1 SNGVNLTDGLDG
13 LATGAAVMVFTAFIL
28 IGVWEFGQSCAV
40 SPGLKCYAVR
50 DPLDLAVLA
59 AALAGMVGFYVWFTQ
74 RRIGQILPEDNLTAQ
89 ISDGAGELGFYS
101 PHSWWPLPVAL
112 SMCALTL
119 SLIIGWWLTVISLGA
134 LVISIIGMVTQYEKP
149 IAASAH

>member
-1 SNGVNLTDGLDG
+1 MKVSWQLFIG
-13 LATGAAVMVFTAFIL
+13 LALFYVLMTVIYWQVGGEPVG
-28 IGVWEFGQSCAV
+28 IGGM
-40 SPGLKCYAVR
+40 L
-50 DPLDLAVLA
+50 LA

-74 RRIGQILPEDNLTAQ
+74 RRIGQILPEDNLTAL

-134 LVISIIGMVTQYEKP
+134 LVISIIGMVTEYEKP
-149 IAASAH
+149 IAVSAH

>member
-1 SNGVNLTDGLDG
+1 MKVSWQLFIGLS
-13 LATGAAVMVFTAFIL
+13 VFYVLMTIIYWQVGGEPVG
-28 IGVWEFGQSCAV
+28 IGGM
-40 SPGLKCYAVR
+40 L
-50 DPLDLAVLA
+50 LA

-74 RRIGQILPEDNLTAQ
+74 RRIGQILPEDNLTAL
-89 ISDGAGELGFYS
+89 ISDGAGDLGFYS

-134 LVISIIGMVTQYEKP
+134 LVVSIIGMVTEYEKP
-149 IAASAH
+149 IAISSH

>member
-1 SNGVNLTDGLDG
+1 MKVSWQLFIG
-13 LATGAAVMVFTAFIL
+13 LALFYVLMTIIYWQ
-28 IGVWEFGQSCAV
+28 IGGEPVGI
-40 SPGLKCYAVR
+40 GGML
-50 DPLDLAVLA
+50 LA

-74 RRIGQILPEDNLTAQ
+74 RRIGQILPEDNLTAL
-89 ISDGAGELGFYS
+89 ISDGAGDLGFYS

-134 LVISIIGMVTQYEKP
+134 LVVSIIGMVTEYEKP
-149 IAASAH
+149 IAGKAH

>member
-1 SNGVNLTDGLDG
+1 MKVSWQLFIGLS
-13 LATGAAVMVFTAFIL
+13 VFYVLMTIIYWQVGGEPVG
-28 IGVWEFGQSCAV
+28 IGGM
-40 SPGLKCYAVR
+40 L
-50 DPLDLAVLA
+50 LA

-74 RRIGQILPEDNLTAQ
+74 RRIGQILPEDNLTAL

-134 LVISIIGMVTQYEKP
+134 LVISIIGMVTEYEKP
-149 IAASAH
+149 IAVSSH